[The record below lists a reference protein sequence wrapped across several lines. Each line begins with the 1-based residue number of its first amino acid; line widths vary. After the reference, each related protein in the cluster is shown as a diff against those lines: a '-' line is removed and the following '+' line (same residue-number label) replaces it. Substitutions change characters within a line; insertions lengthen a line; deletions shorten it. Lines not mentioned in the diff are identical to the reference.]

1 MGGNMYAIDVL
12 KEAAKMAGV
21 PTTHIGKELGSDSA
35 YVAKIANRGS
45 VPRCDTMARML
56 DVCGYS
62 LCAIPTD
69 KIPND
74 AIVIDGDAN
83 AD

>member
-1 MGGNMYAIDVL
+1 MKPLEVVRQ
-12 KEAAKMAGV
+12 AANSAGI
-21 PTTHIGKELGSDSA
+21 PITHIGVSMGKA
-35 YVAKIANRGS
+35 RTYVNTAIAKNAI
-45 VPRCDTMARML
+45 PQCDTMARML